1 MAASNHAMS
10 TNSLRPTR
18 RALILGAFGLSSLA
32 LLSACGASGTA
43 TATSAAT
50 TPTVAA
56 STAASATTSSPT
68 TTAPAA
74 TSSAAA
80 TAAASTAAKPVASSA
95 SAAKGAGVPLTF
107 WGLGGQL
114 LTPDRQKVAYNTPL
128 GVQALQVMVDQTKV
142 VGGYQATQTFN
153 AASS

>member
-1 MAASNHAMS
+1 MVASNHAMS

-18 RALILGAFGLSSLA
+18 RALILDAFGLSSLA

-50 TPTVAA
+50 TPTVDA

-74 TSSAAA
+74 TSSA
-80 TAAASTAAKPVASSA
+80 AAKPVASSA

>member
-1 MAASNHAMS
+1 MVASNHAMS

-18 RALILGAFGLSSLA
+18 RALILDVFGLSSLA

-50 TPTVAA
+50 TPTAAA
-56 STAASATTSSPT
+56 STAA
-68 TTAPAA
+68 
-74 TSSAAA
+74 TSSA
-80 TAAASTAAKPVASSA
+80 AAKPVASSA